1 MRSIQ
6 IMQEFGFPVIYD
18 ATHSAQVP
26 GNTEKTTSGQRD
38 FIPGQ
43 VRAAVATGCDGI
55 FMEVHDD
62 VENALSDAGTQWPL
76 DKLEHLL
83 TSMIEFRKV
92 YLQHG

>member
-1 MRSIQ
+1 MRAIQ
-6 IMQEFGFPVIYD
+6 IMQEFDFPVIYD

-26 GNTEKTTSGQRD
+26 GNLESTTSGHRE

-62 VENALSDAGTQWPL
+62 VNNALSDASTQWPL
-76 DKLEHLL
+76 EKLEPLL
-83 TSMIEFRKV
+83 VSMVEFRKA
-92 YLQHG
+92 YLSNG